1 MSLDEVR
8 DMLFAGFREFYT
20 HKMHQMSPMP
30 AWKLA
35 FMKTLMHLF
44 MEHSYLK
51 DQMKHLM
58 PHHHAD
64 GNVQAEVVAI
74 SAAPLND

>member
-20 HKMHQMSPMP
+20 HKMHQMSSMP
-30 AWKLA
+30 AWKLE

-51 DQMKHLM
+51 DQMKSLAH
-58 PHHHAD
+58 PHGAVD
-64 GNVQAEVVAI
+64 PLRA
-74 SAAPLND
+74 SA